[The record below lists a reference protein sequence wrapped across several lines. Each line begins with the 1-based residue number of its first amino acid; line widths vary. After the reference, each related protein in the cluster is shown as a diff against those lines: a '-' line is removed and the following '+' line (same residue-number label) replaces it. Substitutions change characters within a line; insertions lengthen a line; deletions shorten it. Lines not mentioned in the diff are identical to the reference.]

1 VGIKY
6 TLQVAKAQKLRAAL
20 KQLPEDMRKGVKK
33 ALRESAMAVRK
44 DARKR
49 VAVRTKA
56 LRKSISFKVAKDGLS
71 AKVFPKKHYGTWVE
85 HGREGQEA
93 QPFMR
98 PAAEAERPRFP
109 KRISKDVHDALKAY
123 RK

>member
-1 VGIKY
+1 MGIKY
-6 TLQVAKAQKLRAAL
+6 TLEVARAKKLRAAL
-20 KQLPEDMRKGVKK
+20 EQLPEDMRKGVRK
-33 ALRESAMAVRK
+33 ALRESSMAVRK
-44 DARKR
+44 EARKY
-49 VAVRTKA
+49 VPERTKA
-56 LRKSISFKVAKDGLS
+56 LRKSIKFKVSKDGLS
-71 AKVFPKKHYGTWVE
+71 SVVRPTLYYGTFVE
-85 HGREGQEA
+85 HGTKRQEA